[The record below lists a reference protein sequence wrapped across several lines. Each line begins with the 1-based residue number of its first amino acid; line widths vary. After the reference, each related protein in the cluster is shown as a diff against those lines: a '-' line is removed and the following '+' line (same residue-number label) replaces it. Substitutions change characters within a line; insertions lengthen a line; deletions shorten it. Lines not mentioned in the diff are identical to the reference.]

1 MAQPAGQTPQSLPYA
16 PVPNQR
22 RHASRHRLF
31 ANELSQA
38 LFEFVGQLLPTA
50 QELVVKED
58 VRKLLERLIRTI
70 EPESRLLSFGS
81 TANGFN
87 LRNSDMDL
95 CCLIDS
101 DERLSASDL
110 VVMLGDLLEKETKF
124 HVKPLPHARIPIV
137 KLSLDPSPGFPSG
150 IACDIG
156 FENRLALENT
166 RLLMCYAMIDPH
178 RVRTIVLFLKVW
190 SKRRKINSPYHGT
203 LSSYGYVL
211 LVIYFLVHV
220 KNPPVLPNLQQI
232 PPLRPVSKA
241 SSLLCRTIWLPNLEQ
256 EDTHIDGYNTW
267 FFDDIELLCQRWRS
281 SNTETVAELLIDFFR
296 YYSRDFAYSTGVAS
310 IRAGLLK
317 KESKGW
323 QNDLSSSKFNDS
335 RERNRFCIEDP
346 FETDFNVARCVTRE
360 GLYQIRGEFM
370 RASRILAMRP
380 RALVALSQLCEEKVE
395 DPHTAM
401 PPPIFVP
408 PRLSVP
414 PHGNNNPARS
424 RGPSPSERLSLRPE
438 FLNNG
443 RDSLR
448 EPCAA
453 VPALPKHMAPKRSQW
468 TSPPSPEAPASQH
481 AVFENQ
487 LGEALVLATSSILAP
502 ERNAPGGSSDSPGNV
517 NNSDEES
524 RSGIVETVNPQVQS
538 AGSSRGASPLTAHV
552 SEPRSPSPV
561 GHALPG
567 PEPRGRPQACPVII
581 TNDRDIQPTEQDA
594 NVVTCRAEPLRRSQ
608 SGPPIRKINSTSWP
622 STLNVKYPPS
632 SSSSARTSHTHPHF
646 IPGLDTSTVFYE
658 TATTNSRFPPIAHLQ
673 LDQCNAGESSQVGSL
688 RQLPS
693 SPRNPL
699 QVHILEHP
707 SRQAQ
712 HPLQEL
718 RGFGADALQAA
729 LSVVHLSEAEVHP
742 DNAGAESGGA
752 TTKEC
757 PTQSLPSLQIH
768 SSIPFVNTFPHTAG
782 AETKTVDC
790 GTSAGESS
798 AVQMIPRPAW
808 TKTRSASHSPFR
820 AGIHQRSLA
829 GSIQGSATSPLH
841 TQRRVTPDKSGSST
855 PPSTSRSPSPT
866 VSQLHPHEEPPRYSS
881 PLSPMVVKLNGPHFP
896 GLKPFGR
903 RGCNLISPDALPGA
917 VDLAPSSLTK

>member
-1 MAQPAGQTPQSLPYA
+1 MAQPAGQTSQSLPYA

-22 RHASRHRLF
+22 RHASRYRLF

-38 LFEFVGQLLPTA
+38 LFEFVGRLLPTA
-50 QELVVKED
+50 EELVVKED
-58 VRKLLERLIRTI
+58 VRKLLERLIRNI

-87 LRNSDMDL
+87 IRNSDMDL

-101 DERLSASDL
+101 DERPSASDL
-110 VVMLGDLLEKETKF
+110 VVIVGDHLGRETKF

-137 KLSLDPSPGFPSG
+137 KLSLDPSPGFPAG
-150 IACDIG
+150 LACDIG

-203 LSSYGYVL
+203 LSSYGYAL

-241 SSLLCRTIWLPNLEQ
+241 SSLLCRTIWLLILEQ

-281 SNTETVAELLIDFFR
+281 SNTESVAELPANTPFSLIDFFR

-323 QNDLSSSKFNDS
+323 QNDLSSSKFYDS

-414 PHGNNNPARS
+414 PHGNNNPVRS

-443 RDSLR
+443 RDSLT
-448 EPCAA
+448 EQCAA

-468 TSPPSPEAPASQH
+468 TSPPSPEAPASRH
-481 AVFENQ
+481 TVFENQ
-487 LGEALVLATSSILAP
+487 LGEGLVLATSSILAP
-502 ERNAPGGSSDSPGNV
+502 ERNAPESSSDSPGNV
-517 NNSDEES
+517 NNSDEKS
-524 RSGIVETVNPQVQS
+524 RSGSVETVNPQGQS
-538 AGSSRGASPLTAHV
+538 AGTSRGASPLTAHE
-552 SEPRSPSPV
+552 SEPHSASPV

-581 TNDRDIQPTEQDA
+581 ANDGDMQPPIEQDA
-594 NVVTCRAEPLRRSQ
+594 NVVTYRAEPLRRSQ

-632 SSSSARTSHTHPHF
+632 SSSSSARTSHTHSHF

-658 TATTNSRFPPIAHLQ
+658 TATTNFRF
-673 LDQCNAGESSQVGSL
+673 
-688 RQLPS
+688 
-693 SPRNPL
+693 
-699 QVHILEHP
+699 
-707 SRQAQ
+707 
-712 HPLQEL
+712 
-718 RGFGADALQAA
+718 
-729 LSVVHLSEAEVHP
+729 
-742 DNAGAESGGA
+742 
-752 TTKEC
+752 
-757 PTQSLPSLQIH
+757 
-768 SSIPFVNTFPHTAG
+768 
-782 AETKTVDC
+782 
-790 GTSAGESS
+790 
-798 AVQMIPRPAW
+798 
-808 TKTRSASHSPFR
+808 
-820 AGIHQRSLA
+820 
-829 GSIQGSATSPLH
+829 
-841 TQRRVTPDKSGSST
+841 
-855 PPSTSRSPSPT
+855 
-866 VSQLHPHEEPPRYSS
+866 
-881 PLSPMVVKLNGPHFP
+881 
-896 GLKPFGR
+896 
-903 RGCNLISPDALPGA
+903 
-917 VDLAPSSLTK
+917 